1 MTQTISRLYASYD
14 DALQVALALKEA
26 GFTDRELSLV
36 ANPGA
41 NPESH
46 EAFVEYA
53 DAEPGATAE
62 DAGTGASVG
71 GVLGAAAGL
80 MAGMGV
86 LAIPGIG
93 PVVAAGWLASTLAVG
108 AAGAVAGGAV
118 GGIVGALSAAGTPE
132 ADANL
137 YAEGIRRGDSLV
149 TVRVPDDRV
158 LDATRILSSVPSIES
173 EVLAAEY
180 RGTGWERFD
189 AEGRPYVPGRS
200 DPVLPAGLPRTP
212 PR

>member
-1 MTQTISRLYASYD
+1 MTQTITRIYESYD
-14 DALQVALALKEA
+14 DALRAALALKEA
-26 GFTDRELSLV
+26 GFTDRELSV
-36 ANPGA
+36 V
-41 NPESH
+41 SH
-46 EAFVEYA
+46 PVVDAE
-53 DAEPGATAE
+53 AEPGPAAE
-62 DAGTGASVG
+62 DAGTGASFG
-71 GVLGAAAGL
+71 GVIGAAAGL

-118 GGIVGALSAAGTPE
+118 GGIVGALSGAGTSE
-132 ADANL
+132 EDANL
-137 YAEGIRRGDSLV
+137 YAESIRRGDSLV
-149 TVRVPDDRV
+149 TVRVPDDRA
-158 LDATRILSSVPSIES
+158 LEADRILAGYPAVDPASR
-173 EVLAAEY
+173 ADAY

-189 AEGRPYVPGRS
+189 ASGQPYVQGRR

>member
-1 MTQTISRLYASYD
+1 MIQTVTRLYASYD
-14 DALQVALALKEA
+14 DALRAALALKEA

-36 ANPGA
+36 ARRDSLIDADVGPGA
-41 NPESH
+41 
-46 EAFVEYA
+46 AA
-53 DAEPGATAE
+53 PGAAAE

-86 LAIPGIG
+86 LAIPGMG

-132 ADANL
+132 PDARL
-137 YAEGIRRGDSLV
+137 YAEGVHRGDSLV
-149 TVRVPDDRV
+149 TVRVADDRV
-158 LDATRILSSVPSIES
+158 LEATRILAEFRSVDPASRADEFRH
-173 EVLAAEY
+173 EDPDHAGVAVP
-180 RGTGWERFD
+180 
-189 AEGRPYVPGRS
+189 PYVSGRR